1 MAIVLISGLF
11 ILLILFLL
19 SLTEHAPFLPILF
32 KVVSVFGTVGLSMS
46 LTLDLS
52 EFGKWVIMC
61 VMFFGKVG
69 MLTLTFSIP
78 GVHMSIFDIR
88 MGDLY
93 GVKYKKFIS
102 VFLYRKENPWG
113 CLCFCMPQGFSD
125 FSMY

>member
-1 MAIVLISGLF
+1 MGCLFIPRAMAIVLISGLF

-69 MLTLTFSIP
+69 MLTLTFSIARRSH
-78 GVHMSIFDIR
+78 VDIR
-88 MGDLY
+88 YPNGR
-93 GVKYKKFIS
+93 FIRGEVQKIYFYFS
-102 VFLYRKENPWG
+102 V
-113 CLCFCMPQGFSD
+113 
-125 FSMY
+125 